1 MIRSQN
7 TTKSWNS
14 GQSGQAMTEYII
26 LVVALFIGLI
36 PILGA
41 LQVTLEQHYAF
52 IATWISLPIP

>member
-1 MIRSQN
+1 MIRR
-7 TTKSWNS
+7 WNS
-14 GQSGQAMTEYII
+14 KRSTKASQSGQAMTEYII

-52 IATWISLPIP
+52 VATWISLPIP